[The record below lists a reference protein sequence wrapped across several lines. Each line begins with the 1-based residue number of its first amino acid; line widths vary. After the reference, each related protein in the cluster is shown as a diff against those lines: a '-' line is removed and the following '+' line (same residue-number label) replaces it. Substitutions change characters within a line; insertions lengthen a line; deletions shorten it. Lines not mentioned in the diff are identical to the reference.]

1 MGIYKGRINHLNLL
15 SVRRIN
21 RVPPNFTKIYLKDFL
36 NFRELDRWIYLNL
49 DGRYCIKKSTIVDE
63 NRVVFAV
70 EVGLESPAEMS
81 MLTLAC
87 PHLQGVKLI
96 SSK

>member
-1 MGIYKGRINHLNLL
+1 MGIYKGRVNPLNLL
-15 SVRRIN
+15 SMRRIN
-21 RVPPNFTKIYLKDFL
+21 RIPPNFTKIYLKDFL
-36 NFRELDRWIYLNL
+36 NYRELDRWIYLNL

-63 NRVVFAV
+63 NRVIFVF
-70 EVGLESPAEMS
+70 EVGLENPAEMS